1 MSDHALSNHP
11 FADDPFAKPLFTAT
25 LRPYRSLKLEGF
37 RLMMALVAGASIIAS
52 IPFIVLGFWPVAGF
66 YGLDVLLLYFAFRA
80 NFASAKAYEEVRVSP
95 LELFLKKVSAEG
107 KSVEWRFHPI
117 WTRVHKDEHKEFGV
131 ERVWIASRGQSVT
144 VGRFLPRD
152 EMAQFGDRLSDA
164 LATARQGHTFN
175 P

>member
-1 MSDHALSNHP
+1 MTDRPVS
-11 FADDPFAKPLFTAT
+11 DDPFDRPLFAAT

-37 RLMMALVAGASIIAS
+37 RLMMALVAAASIVAS

-66 YGLDVLLLYFAFRA
+66 YGLDVVLLYFAFRA
-80 NFASAKAYEEVRVSP
+80 NFAAAKAYEEVRVSP
-95 LELFLKKVSAEG
+95 LELFLKKVSPKGEA
-107 KSVEWRFHPI
+107 VEWRFSPM
-117 WTRVHKDEHKEFGV
+117 WTRVHRQEHQEFGI
-131 ERVWIASRGQSVT
+131 EKLWIASRGQSVT

-152 EMAQFGDRLSDA
+152 EMARFGDRLSAA